1 MTKERPEGPE
11 LILTTLDK
19 LGKAPVTVEEIKT
32 ILPLMRVEAE
42 GAGIKLELSKE
53 GRESLGE
60 RQFRDLESGRGPGI
74 VEALEQKKARG
85 LLDWCQKNGKR
96 KIGGK
101 ERTEGRGLQQAAA
114 DMISLL
120 ATESPTDEEIV
131 RFVTKLNQRA
141 KKGLGR
147 KAGEVWDQ
155 VPKIEPK
162 KEWQQMASVP
172 QGKVKELWEFMVG
185 T

>member
-114 DMISLL
+114 
-120 ATESPTDEEIV
+120 AN
-131 RFVTKLNQRA
+131 KLVE
-141 KKGLGR
+141 GV
-147 KAGEVWDQ
+147 EVWERIIQ
-155 VPKIEPK
+155 SGSGILERVVV
-162 KEWQQMASVP
+162 SRRR
-172 QGKVKELWEFMVG
+172 
-185 T
+185 